1 MIPCMYTY
9 RAAAFWIVGGYQ
21 EGKLK
26 HGPSV
31 DPTTH
36 TQQSIPYFGREEREI
51 TFSTNTAVI
60 KKTHLMQRYRKAT
73 HTLQALDVAVTE
85 H

>member
-60 KKTHLMQRYRKAT
+60 KKNSLNAEVSEGNTYT
-73 HTLQALDVAVTE
+73 PGTGCCSN
-85 H
+85 